1 MLIKP
6 CSNFNFRAKR
16 ADASVCYSNIGCF
29 MGSAPFS
36 YLGVL
41 PAPPSEVG
49 TSFHFFSPREPHRAR
64 SLSFEDI
71 VVPASALEAA
81 SGIAPEAAPLQQ
93 EMQSVRGRR

>member
-1 MLIKP
+1 MYKLLIVHVFD
-6 CSNFNFRAKR
+6 SRAKR
-16 ADASVCYSNIGCF
+16 ADGSVCYSNIGCF

-41 PAPPSEVG
+41 PAPPAEVG

-71 VVPASALEAA
+71 VVPASVLSAVL
-81 SGIAPEAAPLQQ
+81 APEAAPLQQ
-93 EMQSVRGRR
+93 EPPQSVRGRR